1 MGVVGGLGPPSFAG
15 RLGRG
20 EPMPAAATAGSSA
33 PAPTATSER
42 RRSAVL
48 DPRLPLVLEL
58 AELPAHREARNSVG
72 LAPQGVEG
80 ALALAVTSAAEEGT
94 APNLERAQVADPAHG
109 FENILWGQRRVQ
121 AELARLGFKVSART
135 VAKYMRRPSRP
146 ERSPG
151 WRRFLHRHAAEIWAC
166 DFVSVQTVLFKT
178 LYVFFVIRHTSREVA
193 HVGVTQHPTAEW
205 TAQQVVE
212 CCSWDR
218 SPPRF
223 LIHDRDSRYGARF
236 ARRLQSLGIT
246 QIRAPFRA
254 PRANSIAERW
264 VRSVRQECLD
274 HTFIFGEHHLRQ
286 VLAEYVAYFNR
297 WRPHR
302 SIGQR
307 APCAPVSTTPDRRT
321 GKVLATPVLG
331 GLHHVYQLAA

>member
-1 MGVVGGLGPPSFAG
+1 M
-15 RLGRG
+15 
-20 EPMPAAATAGSSA
+20 
-33 PAPTATSER
+33 
-42 RRSAVL
+42 RRSHHQL
-48 DPRLPLVLEL
+48 HYCDISSDRYLRQL
-58 AELPAHREARNSVG
+58 ASASLSSLG
-72 LAPQGVEG
+72 LSLTQ
-80 ALALAVTSAAEEGT
+80 
-94 APNLERAQVADPAHG
+94 R
-109 FENILWGQRRVQ
+109 ENILWGQRRVQ

-135 VAKYMRRPSRP
+135 VANYMRRPSRP
-146 ERSPG
+146 EPSPG

-178 LYVFFVIRHTSREVA
+178 LYVFFVIRHTSREVV
-193 HVGVTQHPTAEW
+193 HVGVTQHPTDERA
-205 TAQQVVE
+205 AQQVVE

-218 SPPRF
+218 SPPCF

-236 ARRLQSLGIT
+236 DWRLQSLGIT
-246 QIRAPFRA
+246 QIRTPFRA
-254 PRANSIAERW
+254 PQANSVAKRW

-274 HTFIFGEHHLRQ
+274 HTFIFGERHLRQ

-321 GKVLATPVLG
+321 GKVMATPVLG
-331 GLHHVYQLAA
+331 GLHHVYQLATMTDQIWILRPTPGPNATKQPGQRCRNRRKSVRRSREAPR